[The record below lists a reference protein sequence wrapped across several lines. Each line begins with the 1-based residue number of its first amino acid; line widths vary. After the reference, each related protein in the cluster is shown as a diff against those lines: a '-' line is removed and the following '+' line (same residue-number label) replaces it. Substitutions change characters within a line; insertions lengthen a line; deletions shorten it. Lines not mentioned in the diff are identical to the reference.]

1 MPYNTILKEYFCIF
15 KNQKYYTEE
24 RYNNYINIYE
34 FNQTLPKDE
43 QIKIVGV
50 DMETQVTYHY
60 LLEITKDLDKLPY
73 KLNEL
78 IDTLK
83 GTNYNSRQSCI
94 NILDEVNYVIKDLD
108 ANEEGYKSLFKEN
121 FIGFKIVIN
130 NLRNFSHSRTNSSDM
145 GEYMNKRDSH
155 TFENFKEID
164 LELENPVYFG
174 QWGNFHVYQD
184 NFYSNMDLCDANY
197 FASLLNEYSKY
208 KGKVLSINLGYYF
221 YEGATEHGY
230 SYIDE
235 DLFHEYINSNE
246 KTTIFRL
253 NNKKSLFKESTINL
267 FDTNAV
273 DYKGKPITNY
283 FQYLILINNSEKSKL
298 VMK

>member
-1 MPYNTILKEYFCIF
+1 
-15 KNQKYYTEE
+15 
-24 RYNNYINIYE
+24 
-34 FNQTLPKDE
+34 
-43 QIKIVGV
+43 
-50 DMETQVTYHY
+50 
-60 LLEITKDLDKLPY
+60 
-73 KLNEL
+73 
-78 IDTLK
+78 
-83 GTNYNSRQSCI
+83 
-94 NILDEVNYVIKDLD
+94 
-108 ANEEGYKSLFKEN
+108 
-121 FIGFKIVIN
+121 
-130 NLRNFSHSRTNSSDM
+130 
-145 GEYMNKRDSH
+145 
-155 TFENFKEID
+155 
-164 LELENPVYFG
+164 
-174 QWGNFHVYQD
+174 
-184 NFYSNMDLCDANY
+184 
-197 FASLLNEYSKY
+197 
-208 KGKVLSINLGYYF
+208 INLGYYF